1 VGLTDAAA
9 VRVLADAGL
18 LSRDPSAHV
27 FTSVDVVR
35 RNRSLHLRLPDGTGF
50 VLKQARRPDRSDLAN
65 EAAVLRALQACDGAG
80 VSRVAAGLLAF
91 DPARMVLVTELLAGS
106 VDLRRWLD
114 GARALPRWVG
124 AGIGGAL
131 AWLHGV
137 RPASNGVGPLRRCD
151 PFVLRLHRPA
161 LERFGDLSAG
171 NLRLIRIVQA
181 TPVLTELLDDL
192 RQAWEPSVPIHAD
205 VRLDNVMVRAGR
217 GIRQVRLVDWEL
229 AGLGDPAFDVGAA
242 LAMFVEAWIWS
253 IPFVGD
259 GDALDAGAAAARRPI
274 RTMHAVLRELWNA
287 YARTCAL
294 PGTGAAALL
303 RRSVRF
309 AAARLLQAAFES
321 AAESFELSGH
331 AVLLAQVAANLAEA
345 PDLAAA
351 RLLGLGTPGP
361 ERVPAG
367 ILVQGARAFRAG
379 PP

>member
-1 VGLTDAAA
+1 MGLTDAAA

-151 PFVLRLHRPA
+151 PFVLHLHRP
-161 LERFGDLSAG
+161 
-171 NLRLIRIVQA
+171 VQA

-345 PDLAAA
+345 PDLAAV

-361 ERVPAG
+361 GRVPAG